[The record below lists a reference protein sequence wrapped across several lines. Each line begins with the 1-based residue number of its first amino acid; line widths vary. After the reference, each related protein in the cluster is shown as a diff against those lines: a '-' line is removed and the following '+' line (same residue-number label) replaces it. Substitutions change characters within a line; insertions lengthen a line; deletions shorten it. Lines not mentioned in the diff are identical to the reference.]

1 MTRLKMNKEIL
12 DYIDKD
18 FELEF
23 REAVIEQLLS
33 IELRHVMAKSAYNL
47 NITRMSI
54 LYLAKGN
61 VKEVITL
68 TERAKIDFRDVI
80 MWAIQDKANK

>member
-1 MTRLKMNKEIL
+1 MNKEIL

-33 IELRHVMAKSAYNL
+33 IELSHVMAKSAYNL
-47 NITRMSI
+47 NNTRMSI

-61 VKEVITL
+61 VKEVIEL

>member
-1 MTRLKMNKEIL
+1 MNKEIL
-12 DYIDKD
+12 DFIDKD

-33 IELRHVMAKSAYNL
+33 IELRHVMAESAYNL
-47 NITRMSI
+47 NNMRMSI

-61 VKEVITL
+61 VKEVIAL
-68 TERAKIDFRDVI
+68 TERAKIDFKDAI

>member
-1 MTRLKMNKEIL
+1 MNKEIL

-47 NITRMSI
+47 NNTRMSI